1 VTTADGRVSA
11 TKSSTCTMRMNG
23 ASVTLTGMPSAVASV
38 LEQHRQEL
46 THHCRRVL
54 GSSFE
59 AEDAVQET
67 MVRAWHSFDRL
78 ENRSTLRSWLY
89 RIATNVCLDML
100 RGPER
105 RARPAAHVEPPPTGV
120 DPAEL
125 AASHEAIRL
134 AFALAL
140 AQLPARQRAV
150 LFLYDAL
157 RWRAREV
164 AELLDMSEA
173 AVTSAAQ
180 RARATLTACRADARP
195 QRLGAEREALLSG
208 YTGCFERH
216 DIAALVSLIRADVAT
231 GGRGGAS

>member
-1 VTTADGRVSA
+1 VTTADGRLSV
-11 TKSSTCTMRMNG
+11 TKSSTCTMRIHG

-38 LEQHRQEL
+38 LEQHRREL
-46 THHCRRVL
+46 SHHCRRVL

-67 MVRAWHSFDRL
+67 MVRAWYSLDRF
-78 ENRSTLRSWLY
+78 ENRSSLRSWLY

-100 RGPER
+100 RRPQR
-105 RARPAAHVEPPPTGV
+105 RARPVADIEPPSTGV

-140 AQLPARQRAV
+140 AHLPSRQRAV

-180 RARATLTACRADARP
+180 RARATLTARRADGP
-195 QRLGAEREALLSG
+195 LRLGAEREALLSG

-216 DIAALVSLIRADVAT
+216 DIAALVSLIRDDIAT
-231 GGRGGAS
+231 DGRGGAS

>member
-1 VTTADGRVSA
+1 MPVFSA
-11 TKSSTCTMRMNG
+11 AESSTCTMRIYG
-23 ASVTLTGMPSAVASV
+23 ASVTLTGMPGAVASV
-38 LEQHRQEL
+38 LEQHRREL

-54 GSSFE
+54 GSGFE

-67 MVRAWHSFDRL
+67 MVLAWRSLDRL
-78 ENRSTLRSWLY
+78 ENRSALRSWLY

-100 RGPER
+100 RGPQL
-105 RARPAAHVEPPPTGV
+105 RARPVAHVEPPPTGV

-134 AFALAL
+134 AFTFALAH
-140 AQLPARQRAV
+140 LPARQRAV

-157 RWRAREV
+157 HWPAREV
-164 AELLDMSEA
+164 AELLDMTEA

-180 RARATLTACRADARP
+180 RARATVTAHRADAHP
-195 QRLGAEREALLSG
+195 QRLGAELEALLSS

-216 DIAALVSLIRADVAT
+216 DVAALVSLIRHDAAT
-231 GGRGGAS
+231 GRVGGAS